1 MIEVLNLSQKEAD
14 IDTQGLKRITKRIL
28 KGEGVKKEVEL
39 SIVLLKESAMAEI
52 NMKHRGKEEPTDV
65 LSFDFKDGV
74 LKQTK
79 EKLPIL
85 NLGQVFICPS
95 VVRERLIKGEELE
108 TGVLRALAHGLL
120 HILGYNHK
128 RKEEKEVMMKKQDF
142 YINKANFD
150 L

>member
-1 MIEVLNLSQKEAD
+1 MIEVLNLSQKEV
-14 IDTQGLKRITKRIL
+14 DTQGLKRITERIL
-28 KGEGVKKEVEL
+28 KDQGVKEEVEL
-39 SIVLLKESAMAEI
+39 SIVLLDESVMAEI

-65 LSFDFKDGV
+65 LSFDFKSGV
-74 LKQTK
+74 SKQTR

-85 NLGQVFICPS
+85 NLGQIFICPS
-95 VVRERLIKGEELE
+95 VVKERLIKGEEFE
-108 TGVLRALAHGLL
+108 TGLARALAHGLL

-128 RKEEKEVMMKKQDF
+128 GKEEEEAMMKKQDF